1 MINQPRNNVILMFKD
16 IHAVLPEQQ
25 VPSETLQAALDIVAH
40 AHDSGLVMV
49 PNTATPEMIEAAQAI
64 ISVPENDVQK
74 MWQAMLQA
82 W

>member
-1 MINQPRNNVILMFKD
+1 MTKQPENNVLLMFKD
-16 IHAVLPEQQ
+16 IHAALPDQQ

-49 PNTATPEMIEAAQAI
+49 PNVATPEMIEAAQAFTDL
-64 ISVPENDVQK
+64 PENEIQK